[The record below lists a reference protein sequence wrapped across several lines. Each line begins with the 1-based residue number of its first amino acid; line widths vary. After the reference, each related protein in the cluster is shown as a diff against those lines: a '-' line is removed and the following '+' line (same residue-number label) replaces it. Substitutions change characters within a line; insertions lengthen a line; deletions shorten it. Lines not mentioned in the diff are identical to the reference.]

1 MHKCLYFVIG
11 GAVGSVATWLCI
23 KRYYETCYKEELAS
37 IKKAYSYK
45 KEESSDQ
52 KKEVKAPSEPKTED
66 TFKRERVDSGDIEKY
81 AKLAGVYKNEEGENK
96 KEGRKAISMSDNR
109 EDWGTAMYHSLT
121 GIYKN
126 EENENKK
133 KDREVIRMREPY
145 VIMPEEFGDNGEDWG
160 TSTLYY
166 FNDGILCDEN
176 EVVLEDPEELIGTI
190 NPEEHF
196 GDFED
201 DVVYVRNEDME
212 TDFEILARDEDR
224 GED

>member
-1 MHKCLYFVIG
+1 MHKCLYFAIG

-23 KRYYETCYKEELAS
+23 KRYYETCYKEDLES

-81 AKLAGVYKNEEGENK
+81 AKLAGVYKNEESENK
-96 KEGRKAISMSDNR
+96 KEG
-109 EDWGTAMYHSLT
+109 
-121 GIYKN
+121 
-126 EENENKK
+126 
-133 KDREVIRMREPY
+133 REVIRMREPY